1 MGGGGAGSVVSR
13 RPSDGGQSEPS
24 VLIGCRGFAK
34 AFGCCG
40 RMGVGACPPP
50 LVVGCDSALYAA
62 LGRLTVGLRD
72 SPCFCVLDG
81 RGRTVHRSAD
91 VAYDVLPG

>member
-24 VLIGCRGFAK
+24 VLIGRRGFAK

-40 RMGVGACPPP
+40 RMGVGACPP
-50 LVVGCDSALYAA
+50 LSLSVVIRLYM
-62 LGRLTVGLRD
+62 LL
-72 SPCFCVLDG
+72 SDG
-81 RGRTVHRSAD
+81 
-91 VAYDVLPG
+91 